1 MQLSITTDMFDYT
14 FTPTR
19 AEKLNLFKEY
29 GFDFIHWCDNW
40 IDDVLYTRDMM
51 TEYAGLL
58 SDIGLVCLDVH
69 GTATQT
75 IALDTFSP
83 QHQQEYIKLLENRI
97 DFCHHV
103 GGDAV
108 VVHPPPYHAP
118 QLEERM
124 AQSHKVIQSVE
135 KLCMDKSVRLAFE
148 NVRKDD
154 HLIIGE
160 YFEKYPPE
168 FVGLCYDS
176 GHANINDNLDEV
188 IKLGDRLIVT
198 HLHDNKGEK
207 DDHQYPGWGTI
218 DWTKI
223 TSWLKEI
230 KYTKPWNLEVA
241 HENEFFSGT
250 MNEYIELVCKSAQEN
265 LAI

>member
-14 FTPTR
+14 FKPSRT
-19 AEKLNLFKEY
+19 EKLNLFKEY
-29 GFDFIHWCDNW
+29 GFDYIHWCDNW
-40 IDDVLYTRDMM
+40 NEDVFYTQDMM
-51 TEYAGLL
+51 KEYTGLL
-58 SDIGLVCLDVH
+58 SDIGLICLDIH
-69 GTATQT
+69 GTATQN
-75 IALDTFSP
+75 ISIGTFSTEY
-83 QHQQEYIKLLENRI
+83 HREYIRLLENRI

-108 VVHPPPYHAP
+108 VIHPPKYHAP
-118 QLEERM
+118 KLEKRM

-135 KLCMDKSVRLAFE
+135 KQCMDKSVLLAFE

-154 HLIIGE
+154 HLILGE
-160 YFEKYPPE
+160 YFEIYSSE

-176 GHANINDNLDEV
+176 GHANFNDNLDEV
-188 IKLGDRLIVT
+188 MKLGDRLIVT

-218 DWTKI
+218 DWTKV
-223 TSWLKEI
+223 TNWLKEI
-230 KYTKPWNLEVA
+230 KYNKPWNLEVA

-250 MNEYIELVCKSAQEN
+250 MREYLELVCESIRDTIEA
-265 LAI
+265 